1 MNQELAKLLHRLPG
15 HNWYHQRFDGSPLF
29 LSLVGGPE
37 TRKEPRKPAGT
48 EASWRICFYGHGK
61 ADWFLDQADID
72 QGANVITKM
81 AQASG
86 TVSEDLMSNWKED
99 EDKFEQYFQN
109 FDYQTLADLSDEH
122 LLAEFQKYYNLAANR
137 FTSSAIIDHF
147 ALGSDQLISDM
158 LRHEAGKFGKESE
171 FSHVFSVATAPVH
184 QSFINEAE
192 ISLLRI
198 ALPVQNGADIQS
210 ADIQKQLKQHQSQYY
225 WTNNNYVKAQILLV
239 NHFEQEIRAWLES
252 GKNLDEQIYDIE
264 QTPARN
270 EAAKKE
276 LFSRYQFSE
285 HLKRLLIISENFTKW
300 QDDRKRATYLAIDI
314 GSRFLTEMA
323 KRRDIETELLKYL
336 ISDKNL
342 ADWFVD
348 HKVQE
353 SELESRYEKCAVVWE
368 EREQTVFTGA
378 EVDQIHKTML
388 PSKVHD
394 IQDIRGLV
402 ASTGKAIGIA
412 RIIMSAEEVGRVNE
426 GDILIAVM
434 TRPDYVP
441 AMKKAAAIVTD
452 EGGITSHAAIV
463 ARELRVPC
471 IIGTKIATK
480 VFKDGDRIEVNANH
494 NWVRKVNVLVNE
506 P

>member
-1 MNQELAKLLHRLPG
+1 MNAQLKELLSRLPG
-15 HNWYHQRFDGSPLF
+15 HSWYHQRFDGSPLF

-48 EASWRICFYGHGK
+48 EADWRICFYGQGK

-72 QGANVITKM
+72 RGAKVITEM
-81 AQASG
+81 AKDSA
-86 TVSEDLMSNWKED
+86 TVSEDLMAAWRDD
-99 EDKFEQYFQN
+99 EDQFENYFQA
-109 FDYQTLADLSDEH
+109 FDSTKLADLSDES
-122 LLAEFQKYYNLAANR
+122 LLAEFNKYYTLAANR

-147 ALGSDQLISDM
+147 ALGTDQLISDL
-158 LRHEAGKFGKESE
+158 LRGEVGKFGTESA
-171 FSHVFSVATAPVH
+171 FSEIFSIATAPVH

-198 ALPVQNGADIQS
+198 ALQVQNGADVKS
-210 ADIQKQLKQHQSQYY
+210 DDIQTQLKAHQDHYY
-225 WTNNNYVKAQILLV
+225 WTNNNYVKAQILSV
-239 NHFEQEIRAWLES
+239 KHFEEEINAWTES
-252 GKNLDEQIYDIE
+252 GKNLDEQIRDIE

-270 EAAKKE
+270 KTAKAE

-323 KRRDIETELLKYL
+323 KRRNIETELLKYL
-336 ISDKNL
+336 ISDKEL
-342 ADWFVD
+342 AEWFVD
-348 HKVQE
+348 NEVE
-353 SELESRYEKCAVVWE
+353 ELELNSRYEKCVVVWE
-368 EREQTVFTGA
+368 DHVQQVFTGNQ
-378 EVDQIHKTML
+378 VDEIHETML

-412 RIIMSAEEVGRVNE
+412 RIIMSAEEIGRVNE

-441 AMKKAAAIVTD
+441 AMKKASAIVTD

-463 ARELRVPC
+463 ARELRIPC

-480 VFKDGDRIEVNANH
+480 VFKDGDTIEVNANH
-494 NWVRKVNVLVNE
+494 NWIRKVNM
-506 P
+506 